1 MSDTNLLGKF
11 AVWVATGMGIG
22 LVSPAPGTIGGLW
35 GLPLA
40 WAVLQLP
47 FVGAQMW
54 ALLAIWLFGVV
65 ICSIAAK
72 SLGGRKDPQSI
83 VFDEIAALPI
93 AYLGVANMNLAT
105 WMTGWLLFR
114 LFDISKPPPTKQF
127 EKLPSGLGIM
137 SDDSIAA
144 MEACAVLHVLIG
156 VSNQLGW
163 TWFAA

>member
-47 FVGAQMW
+47 YLGAQMW
-54 ALLAIWLFGVV
+54 ALLAIWLFGVL
-65 ICSIAAK
+65 ICSLAAQ
-72 SLGGRKDPQSI
+72 SLGSSKDPQSI

-93 AYLGVANMNLAT
+93 AYLGVANMNGAAWL
-105 WMTGWLLFR
+105 TGWLLFR
-114 LFDISKPPPTKQF
+114 LFDICKPPPTRQF
-127 EKLPSGLGIM
+127 EKLPGGLGIM

-144 MEACAVLHVLIG
+144 LEACAVLHLLIG
-156 VSNQLGW
+156 LSNYFGW
-163 TWFAA
+163 TMFTA